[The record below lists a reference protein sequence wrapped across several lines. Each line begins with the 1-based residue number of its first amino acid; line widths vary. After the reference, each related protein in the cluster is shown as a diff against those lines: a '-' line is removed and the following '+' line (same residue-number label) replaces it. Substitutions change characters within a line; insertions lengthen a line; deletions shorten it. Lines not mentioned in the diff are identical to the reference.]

1 MFSGLISDKNGL
13 FQFQFGKVTFV
24 ANLVP
29 TRYKVQ
35 LLSVT
40 GGGGF
45 ASSCKSMALIKIS
58 PSKNTLFSLYQRGQ
72 EVEKL

>member
-1 MFSGLISDKNGL
+1 MFSGLISDKSGL

-45 ASSCKSMALIKIS
+45 ASCKSMALIKIS